1 MSVEGA
7 EPGSKVAGTDGS
19 TYNRAGWIRAG
30 SNVFRPSERQKQI
43 RLKLERSQRRWLSR
57 LGEARL
63 IWVFG
68 IVVLVSIQEEK
79 RQEPLLILLSVAI
92 FAIAIFKHYFPTV
105 SLHTTA
111 DGGSKPEPDQ
121 SEADE
126 VVEGPLGELRA
137 TEQRMLE
144 TMASLQAGGPALIV
158 MGRKFAKTRHRL
170 LHRKPRRR
178 GHES

>member
-1 MSVEGA
+1 MDQSGIERVSAFRAAEADSTEAGAISAPVA
-7 EPGSKVAGTDGS
+7 EPIGRGAANLGLRHRGSSLDTGRERAGT
-19 TYNRAGWIRAG
+19 APHPPA
-30 SNVFRPSERQKQI
+30 
-43 RLKLERSQRRWLSR
+43 
-57 LGEARL
+57 
-63 IWVFG
+63 
-68 IVVLVSIQEEK
+68 
-79 RQEPLLILLSVAI
+79 VAI

-137 TEQRMLE
+137 TEQRMLQ